1 MPQVGAGQRCS
12 ANAACE
18 SGVCGVD
25 GTGLCCTSSCFPALG
40 ECGATG
46 CDYMGA
52 CIWVPDYIYC
62 GGNDGARCTGTGYCG
77 Y

>member
-1 MPQVGAGQRCS
+1 
-12 ANAACE
+12 
-18 SGVCGVD
+18 
-25 GTGLCCTSSCFPALG
+25 
-40 ECGATG
+40 
-46 CDYMGA
+46 MGA